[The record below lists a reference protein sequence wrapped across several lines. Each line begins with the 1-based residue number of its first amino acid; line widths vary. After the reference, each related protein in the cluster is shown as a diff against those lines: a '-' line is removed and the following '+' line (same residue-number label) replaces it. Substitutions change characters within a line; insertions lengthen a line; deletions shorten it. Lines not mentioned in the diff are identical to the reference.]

1 MQKFVIS
8 SGNFTPNGFSG
19 FTNKGVR
26 IHIFTRQIE
35 SIGYTKDGEPI
46 KYPFYCL
53 AEKKDYDG
61 RLDANKEKILNPDG
75 TWGIKDRLTA
85 TAIFK
90 TIDSMGQTFVDDATL
105 ELRINQMVNDA
116 VSSYAVTTESVGALA
131 SAF

>member
-26 IHIFTRQIE
+26 IHIFARQIE
-35 SIGYTKDGEPI
+35 SIGYTKDSVI
-46 KYPFYCL
+46 SYPFYCL

-75 TWGIKDRLTA
+75 SWGIKDRLTA

-90 TIDSMGQTFVDDATL
+90 TIEAMGQTFVDDATL
-105 ELRINQMVNDA
+105 EMRINQMVNQA
-116 VSSYAVTTESVGALA
+116 VSSYAVTTESVVALA
-131 SAF
+131 GAF